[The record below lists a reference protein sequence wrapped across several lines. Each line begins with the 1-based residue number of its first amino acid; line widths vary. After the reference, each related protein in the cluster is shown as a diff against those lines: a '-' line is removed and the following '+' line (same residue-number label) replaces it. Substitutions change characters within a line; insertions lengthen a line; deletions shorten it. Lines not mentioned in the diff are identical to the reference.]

1 MKKTNAVRI
10 LDQHQI
16 DYQLLEYAVDE
27 NDLSA
32 ETVAQ
37 KVDKP
42 VETVFKTLVL
52 RGDAT
57 GIIVAII
64 QGNVE
69 VDLKSLA
76 KLSGYKK
83 CLMIAQKELLPLT
96 GYIRGGVS
104 PLGMK
109 KNFPTFVDESALL
122 HQQISIS
129 AGVRGLQILIDPVE
143 LITILNAKTGAISNV

>member
-1 MKKTNAVRI
+1 
-10 LDQHQI
+10 
-16 DYQLLEYAVDE
+16 
-27 NDLSA
+27 
-32 ETVAQ
+32 
-37 KVDKP
+37 
-42 VETVFKTLVL
+42 
-52 RGDAT
+52 
-57 GIIVAII
+57 
-64 QGNVE
+64 
-69 VDLKSLA
+69 LKSLA

-109 KNFPTFVDESALL
+109 KIFPTFVDESALL

>member
-10 LDQHQI
+10 LDQHKV
-16 DYQLLEYAVDE
+16 DYQLMEYVVDE

-37 KVDKP
+37 KVGKP

-52 RGDAT
+52 RGDSS
-57 GIIVAII
+57 GNIVAII
-64 QGNVE
+64 PGNAE
-69 VDLKSLA
+69 VDLKALA
-76 KLSGYKK
+76 KLSGNKK

-109 KNFPTFVDESALL
+109 KNFPTFVDERALK

-129 AGVRGLQILIDPVE
+129 AGVRGLQILINPAA
-143 LITILNAKTGAISNV
+143 LIKILNIKTGVISDY